1 MKYFVLLVALAIIAA
16 ILSSYFISK
25 TMATTG
31 VLTASKLAATSAA
44 VSAATSSATSGKFPY
59 PAYFFSHGGPTFMYE
74 TDPMG
79 DAGAWK
85 TVKKLGNHIKNE
97 LKPDYIV
104 VVSAHWQSTA
114 SNRVDIAVP
123 DKPNGPNKLIYD
135 FYGFPDHMYKE
146 KFVLNS
152 SFSVAKLVQS
162 QLQANGFQSDLVKR
176 GIDHGVW
183 VPFKVAFLDY
193 NTLGPQTA
201 LKSESPDLL
210 DIPLVQVSL
219 TSNDDDFRSHFK
231 LGKVLSHFR
240 ENPVWDESQKRELR
254 GLVVFSGMSVHNLRD
269 LSSFRNPDQ
278 VKPYAKKFNALLRDT
293 LVNDDHLL
301 ERLENFKL
309 EHRQLLYQAHP
320 TLEHFAPL
328 VAASGIVSG
337 KSEPIKE
344 LYNKEL
350 ASLGWGIYQFGA

>member
-1 MKYFVLLVALAIIAA
+1 MKYLVLLVTLAIITA
-16 ILSSYFISK
+16 ILSTYLVPSLR
-25 TMATTG
+25 TMATTS

-44 VSAATSSATSGKFPY
+44 VSSASSTSSKFPY

-97 LKPDYIV
+97 LKPDYIL
-104 VVSAHWQSTA
+104 VVSAHWQSTGK
-114 SNRVDIAVP
+114 NRVDIAVP

-152 SFSVAKLVQS
+152 SHSVAKLVQS
-162 QLQANGFQSDLVKR
+162 QLQANGFESDLVKR

-193 NTLGPQTA
+193 NTLGPQTV

-210 DIPLVQVSL
+210 DIPLLQVSL
-219 TSNDDDFRSHFK
+219 TSNDDDFQSHFK
-231 LGKVLSHFR
+231 LGQVLSHFR

-269 LSSFRNPDQ
+269 LSSFRTPGL

-293 LVNDDHLL
+293 LVNDGRLL
-301 ERLENFKL
+301 EKL
-309 EHRQLLYQAHP
+309 ESLKFEHQQLLYQAHP

-328 VAASGIVSG
+328 VAASGIVSD
-337 KSEPIKE
+337 KQEPIKE
-344 LYNKEL
+344 LYNKEV